1 MTRIGEIIETTST
14 AIIAEGTE
22 LNQPPALGALCEMQ
36 SRDGRTVYGVV
47 SFGRTV
53 GFDPGRRAVRRGSDA
68 VADAEVYRQNP
79 ELSRILRTE
88 FSAALVGWQD
98 AAGRIWQRLPAQ
110 PPPLHYSVHACA
122 PQTVARFSESL
133 GYLRLLLNTMGDL
146 SPDQLIA
153 ANVRAVYAARGDD
166 AAWLEH
172 AGREIAGLLKND
184 HERLMTVLLAI
195 EP

>member
-14 AIIAEGTE
+14 AIIAESAE
-22 LNQPPALGALCEMQ
+22 LNQPPALGALCQMQ
-36 SRDGRTVYGVV
+36 SRDGQAVYGVV
-47 SFGRTV
+47 SFGRTG
-53 GFDPGRRAVRRGSDA
+53 GFDPGRRAVRRGSDGA
-68 VADAEVYRQNP
+68 DDAEVYRRNP

-88 FSAALVGWQD
+88 FSALLVGWRD
-98 AAGRIWQRLPAQ
+98 AAGRIRQRLPAQ
-110 PPPLHYSVHACA
+110 PPPLHYSVHACGS
-122 PQTVARFSESL
+122 PDVARFSESL
-133 GYLRLLLNTMGDL
+133 GYLRLLLNSMGEL

-166 AAWLEH
+166 GAWLER
-172 AGREIAGLLKND
+172 ASREVASLLKDD